1 MNFPQRSDIEKPR
14 FQVLHQK
21 DLFFFLTKASII
33 FFSLQFLFPIRG
45 NKTREASTA
54 KLELPLVLMNCL
66 LLMCCHSSQALEVL
80 RVWSKGE
87 IAEAV
92 EMNDSVLGT
101 CWVFF

>member
-21 DLFFFLTKASII
+21 DFFFLTKASII

-80 RVWSKGE
+80 RMWSKGE